1 MPMLKVIAAF
11 IVGAIAGGIV
21 NMTLVTVGPAVIPP
35 PEGVDVTDMESL
47 KTSMHLLSARHFV
60 FPFLAHA
67 LGTLVG
73 ALVGYLLAPK
83 YKIRVAWLIG
93 VFTLLGGIAAS
104 SMIPAPK
111 VFIAVDLIFAYLP
124 MAWLAIKLGAAIQ
137 GSAAPGPAA

>member
-1 MPMLKVIAAF
+1 P
-11 IVGAIAGGIV
+11 
-21 NMTLVTVGPAVIPP
+21 
-35 PEGVDVTDMESL
+35 
-47 KTSMHLLSARHFV
+47 R
-60 FPFLAHA
+60 
-67 LGTLVG
+67 
-73 ALVGYLLAPK
+73 
-83 YKIRVAWLIG
+83 YKNRVAWLIG